1 MTTGRA
7 FYALFSA
14 FKQNAVKL
22 KVPEFALVPVG
33 MRSAITFK
41 ASSMY

>member
-1 MTTGRA
+1 MTNGRA

-22 KVPEFALVPVG
+22 KVPEFALVLVG
-33 MRSAITFK
+33 MRSPATFK
-41 ASSMY
+41 ASGIA